1 MRKFLAEIMNKKILT
16 LLLLLC
22 AFQLKAQVLNV
33 DRSIGGDTVFRRDK
47 FSINLGFNMDKQR
60 RNLVQLMAQLE
71 NDFYF
76 KKKNLIWITLLNTD
90 ASFNGKAILENNGYF
105 QMRLR
110 DNDTRRMYPDY
121 YLQYQWNAVWG
132 LQRRALAGCNL
143 RFRFWENRNDDLYAS
158 IGAFYEYEKWNPN
171 VSGFGFAQDS
181 LSQVERYIPRLNT
194 SLKTSVK
201 LNSAVDLAANSFI
214 QFPMNQEFK
223 NFLSP
228 RWILDMRVSFLVTK
242 HLTIQVHYD
251 HSYDGYRPLPIDEYY
266 YNLNVGFL
274 IKF

>member
-1 MRKFLAEIMNKKILT
+1 MNKILLT
-16 LLLLLC
+16 LILLLC

-71 NDFYF
+71 NDFFF
-76 KKKNLIWITLLNTD
+76 KKKNLIWTSLLNTD

-110 DNDTRRMYPDY
+110 DNDTRRMFPDY

-132 LQRRALAGCNL
+132 LQRRALGGCNL
-143 RFRFWENRNDDLYAS
+143 RFRFWEKRNDDLYAS

-181 LSQVERYIPRLNT
+181 LTQVERYIPRLNT

-201 LNSAVDLAANSFI
+201 LTSAVDLAATSFI

-251 HSYDGYRPLPIDEYY
+251 HSYDGYRPFSIDEYY

>member
-16 LLLLLC
+16 LVLLLC

-71 NDFYF
+71 NDFFF

-143 RFRFWENRNDDLYAS
+143 RFRFWEKR
-158 IGAFYEYEKWNPN
+158 
-171 VSGFGFAQDS
+171 
-181 LSQVERYIPRLNT
+181 
-194 SLKTSVK
+194 
-201 LNSAVDLAANSFI
+201 
-214 QFPMNQEFK
+214 
-223 NFLSP
+223 
-228 RWILDMRVSFLVTK
+228 
-242 HLTIQVHYD
+242 
-251 HSYDGYRPLPIDEYY
+251 
-266 YNLNVGFL
+266 
-274 IKF
+274 

>member
-1 MRKFLAEIMNKKILT
+1 MNKKILT
-16 LLLLLC
+16 LVLLLC

-71 NDFYF
+71 NDFFF

-143 RFRFWENRNDDLYAS
+143 RFRFWEKRNDDLYAS

-181 LSQVERYIPRLNT
+181 LTQVERYIPRLNT

-201 LNSAVDLAANSFI
+201 LTSAVDLAATSFI

-228 RWILDMRVSFLVTK
+228 RWILDMRISFLVTK